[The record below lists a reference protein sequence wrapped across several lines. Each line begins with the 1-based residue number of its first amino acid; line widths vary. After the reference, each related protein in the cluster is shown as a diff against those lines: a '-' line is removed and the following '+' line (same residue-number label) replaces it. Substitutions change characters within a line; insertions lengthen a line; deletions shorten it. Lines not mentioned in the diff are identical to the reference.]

1 MVGALQVA
9 AVEADLAQHLKD
21 VRKKLGCSSINY
33 VSLNKDSHLLDIPD
47 VRPEFPPVHSLLIKS
62 CVCCKCGRHSPIG
75 MCALNTC
82 LVE

>member
-1 MVGALQVA
+1 MTMVGALQVA

-47 VRPEFPPVHSLLIKS
+47 VRLEKFPL
-62 CVCCKCGRHSPIG
+62 
-75 MCALNTC
+75 
-82 LVE
+82 